1 MNVQLAENPVKVLS
15 EKAITRIFAIMTFC
29 AVLPLYFEDTR
40 QLCGLV
46 FIGLMG
52 YLFFSKRKPVSYKIS
67 EAEMKWMAVSVIYA
81 TIFIMSFVM
90 REPYT
95 DDGSWRIAAPS
106 FILLLTAWYFLA
118 LRYNR
123 QQQVL
128 SMVAISSALIAF
140 LMLIIELFM
149 DNPHDMYRLG
159 LLTSDL
165 GAVGFIVPITT
176 VILAILWLQRKDK
189 LMLALF
195 VVGFILTGVS
205 SARTSLALVA
215 IPMLFGFY
223 YLYFAQNI
231 FSKLT
236 KLAMSAL
243 AVLLFVFAA
252 WFSQDKL
259 LETFDDFTKAEQ
271 GEYYS
276 SLGLRYAMLDVGSD
290 IVLEN
295 PLLGVGP
302 SQYKSSL
309 KEALVDEAY
318 SQQVKESIAGFMQI
332 HNQYLMDAL
341 LSGIF
346 GLLSLLLFMGYP
358 AYLFYKRY
366 RLTKDLS
373 ALIAL
378 GLILGIA
385 FIQFFGANFTYTY
398 TTIFYMLAISSLV
411 SSVLLING
419 EEHG

>member
-1 MNVQLAENPVKVLS
+1 MNVQLEANPVKVLS
-15 EKAITRIFAIMTFC
+15 EKTITTIFSVMTFC

-40 QLCGLV
+40 QLCGLI

-52 YLFFSKRKPVSYKIS
+52 YLFFTKRKPTSYKIRD
-67 EAEMKWMAVSVIYA
+67 AEMKWIAVSVIYA
-81 TIFIMSFVM
+81 TIFIMSFLM

-95 DDGSWRIAAPS
+95 DDGSWRIAAPV
-106 FILLLTAWYFLA
+106 FILLLTAWYYLV

-123 QQQVL
+123 QHQSL
-128 SMVAISSALIAF
+128 SMVTISSVMIAL
-140 LMLIIELFM
+140 LLLIIELLK
-149 DNPHDMYRLG
+149 DNPHEMYRLG
-159 LLTSDL
+159 LLSSDL

-176 VILAILWLQRKDK
+176 VALAILWLQRKDK
-189 LMLALF
+189 ILLALF

-215 IPMLFGFY
+215 IPMLFAFY
-223 YLYFAQNI
+223 YLFFAQNV

-236 KLAMSAL
+236 KLAMSAV
-243 AVLLFVFAA
+243 AVLLFIFAA

-259 LETFDDFTKAEQ
+259 LETFDDFAKAEQ

-276 SLGLRYAMLDVGSD
+276 SLGLRYAMLDVGSG
-290 IVLEN
+290 IVSEH
-295 PLLGVGP
+295 PLVGVGP
-302 SQYKSSL
+302 SQYKSTL
-309 KEALVDEAY
+309 VTALQDSPY
-318 SQQVKESIAGFMQI
+318 SQQVKGSIASFMQI

-346 GLLSLLLFMGYP
+346 GLVSLLLFMGYP
-358 AYLFYKRY
+358 AYLFYRRY
-366 RLTKDLS
+366 RLTRQLP

-378 GLILGIA
+378 GLMLGIA

-398 TTIFYMLAISSLV
+398 TTIFYMLAISS
-411 SSVLLING
+411 VLTSILSTNG